1 MSHTPLRKE
10 SDCLNCG
17 ATVQGRYCHACG
29 QENTEPKETIWH
41 MFTHFFYDITH
52 FDGSF
57 FVTLKDLLFKPGFL
71 SKEYMLGRRKKYL
84 HPVRMYV
91 FTSAVFFLVFFSLF
105 YVSEK
110 PTRPGTASQAGSLH
124 APKERL
130 QHSPMI
136 FPRTTTVQTITLEK
150 WANENAIQ
158 LIDLLW
164 LDTQGHELAILQ
176 SASNIL
182 KNIKVVLAEVSFIES
197 YEDQPQYQDV
207 VTWMASHG
215 FEHVGRD
222 FENVSKSF
230 FGNALFVKK

>member
-1 MSHTPLRKE
+1 MLIFNSHKTIEILQQFLPPNPVIVE
-10 SDCLNCG
+10 AG
-17 ATVQGRYCHACG
+17 A
-29 QENTEPKETIWH
+29 
-41 MFTHFFYDITH
+41 
-52 FDGSF
+52 FDGHDTQKMAKQWPSSTIHAF
-57 FVTLKDLLFKPGFL
+57 EPLPEIYERLVKNTQHLNNVHCHPFAL
-71 SKEYMLGRRKKYL
+71 SNHTG
-84 HPVRMYV
+84 
-91 FTSAVFFLVFFSLF
+91 SALF